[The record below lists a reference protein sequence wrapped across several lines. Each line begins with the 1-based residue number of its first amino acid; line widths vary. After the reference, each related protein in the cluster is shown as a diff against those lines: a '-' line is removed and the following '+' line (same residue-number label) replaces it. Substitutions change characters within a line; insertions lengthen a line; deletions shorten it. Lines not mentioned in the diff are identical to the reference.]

1 MTMDFELIEKYT
13 IFVSLCDTLQVM
25 DLVMKDHRYKKIK
38 TKMVTSPKMLG
49 SSLKK
54 MKSLK
59 NSRSGSM
66 HGKKNRPTAVS
77 MAFPQSQASL
87 ETLATHD
94 DQIKIQQVGFKLSGT
109 SSGDPTNLRSP
120 RFSSQSRRID
130 SLLQPSQS
138 TNQEAALPQIASLDE
153 DIDALSLNS
162 INSMNQL

>member
-66 HGKKNRPTAVS
+66 HGKKSRPTAVS

-87 ETLATHD
+87 ETLATQD
-94 DQIKIQQVGFKLSGT
+94 DQVKIQQVGFKLSG
-109 SSGDPTNLRSP
+109 SGGDG
-120 RFSSQSRRID
+120 
-130 SLLQPSQS
+130 
-138 TNQEAALPQIASLDE
+138 
-153 DIDALSLNS
+153 
-162 INSMNQL
+162 